1 MMLLLLL
8 ACPPTKTDDTSTTD
22 TTPFSC
28 DTLSCAETDLC
39 VRQDYP
45 AECTNRED
53 TGAACPEGTTATMCG
68 GAGIPCCCE
77 PAPVST
83 FTCQACG
90 DTPSCECVTCESG
103 TDCMEQASTSGREF
117 VCEEL
122 AMP

>member
-22 TTPFSC
+22 TTPFAC
-28 DTLSCAETDLC
+28 DALSCAETDLC

-77 PAPVST
+77 PAPACLST
-83 FTCQACG
+83 ALSLRVMPLK
-90 DTPSCECVTCESG
+90 PS
-103 TDCMEQASTSGREF
+103 ASCRYSVR
-117 VCEEL
+117 
-122 AMP
+122 